1 MLGCIILLL
10 AIGSPA
16 AARRDS
22 PWARSPLVAR
32 PVPGRALR
40 LPRDDPHLQQSCTVA
55 RLNRVR
61 ARRVA
66 GELLA
71 GTVLGGL
78 MFIAARSIGV
88 FTVFHWYG
96 FEAFW
101 PFVAAGA
108 LLYATPLRALVW
120 AAAGL
125 LLALVIVGA
134 LTPALVRPARA
145 LIRADNPSGQVD
157 AVVVLSSG
165 LSDDA
170 RVSFTG
176 VDRLL
181 SGIAL
186 ARSQRSSSGDSTV
199 PLVLT
204 VVTRGGEGGLSSVAD
219 QRRILEVAG
228 ETAAVHWTP
237 PVFSTRDEARA
248 VAALALVQRWER
260 IAVVTSPLHTRRACA
275 TFERVGINVTC
286 VPSETR
292 DFAVHS
298 LRSPRDRL
306 RATQLWVYETAG
318 TIYYRLRR
326 WM

>member
-1 MLGCIILLL
+1 MN
-10 AIGSPA
+10 
-16 AARRDS
+16 
-22 PWARSPLVAR
+22 
-32 PVPGRALR
+32 RA
-40 LPRDDPHLQQSCTVA
+40 
-55 RLNRVR
+55 RVR
-61 ARRVA
+61 RIA
-66 GELLA
+66 GHLVTGGL
-71 GTVLGGL
+71 LGGL
-78 MFIAARSIGV
+78 AFMTARALGFPS
-88 FTVFHWYG
+88 VFHLYG

-120 AAAGL
+120 AAAGS
-125 LLALVIVGA
+125 LLALVMVGA

-145 LIRADNPSGQVD
+145 LIRADNPVGQVD

-165 LSDDA
+165 LNDDA

-181 SGIAL
+181 SGIAF
-186 ARSQRSSSGDSTV
+186 ARSQRSTSGDSTV

-204 VVTRGGEGGLSSVAD
+204 VVTRAGEGGLSSVAD
-219 QRRILEVAG
+219 QQRILEVAG

-248 VAALALVQRWER
+248 VAALGRAQRWER

-275 TFERVGINVTC
+275 TFERVGISVTC
-286 VPSETR
+286 VPSEAR

-306 RATQLWVYETAG
+306 RATQLLVYETAG